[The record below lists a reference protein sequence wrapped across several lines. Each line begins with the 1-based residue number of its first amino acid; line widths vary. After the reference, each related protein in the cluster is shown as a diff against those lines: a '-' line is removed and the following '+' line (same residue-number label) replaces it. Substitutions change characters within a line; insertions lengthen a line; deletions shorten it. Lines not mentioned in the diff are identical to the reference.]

1 MEQSKVSCTIQK
13 ELFIILQG
21 ITCNHMFL
29 GNEAYLEKKDFQ
41 NNLI

>member
-1 MEQSKVSCTIQK
+1 MGKGCASRIIQK

-29 GNEAYLEKKDFQ
+29 GNEAYLGKKDFQ